1 LTEHWHKLPSEV
13 LKSPFLD
20 IFRNNLDME
29 ERSDGA
35 SKEVIERPSLEVFKE
50 REDVALRDL
59 V

>member
-1 LTEHWHKLPSEV
+1 MTEHWHKLPNEV

-20 IFRNNLDME
+20 IFRNHLDME

-35 SKEVIERPSLEVFKE
+35 SKELMETPSLEVFKE